1 MLILFGNLT
10 NYGRLFPDNS
20 IHFFHSSYSLH
31 WLSKTPDALQDAAIE
46 PLNKG
51 NIYLT
56 RASPPAVQKTYF
68 EQFQQDFS
76 LFLRSRSSE
85 LLPGGAMVLTLIGRD
100 EQNELMNAW
109 VVIGMALN
117 DMAAHSTLESSLD

>member
-1 MLILFGNLT
+1 MI
-10 NYGRLFPDNS
+10 
-20 IHFFHSSYSLH
+20 
-31 WLSKTPDALQDAAIE
+31 WQQTPDVLQDVLE

-56 RASPPAVQKTYF
+56 RASPPTVQKAYF
-68 EQFQQDFS
+68 AQFQEDFS
-76 LFLRSRSSE
+76 LFLRSRSYE

-100 EQNELMNAW
+100 EQNELINAW

-117 DMAAHSTLESSLD
+117 DMAAEVINQTTFNFKMVT